1 MERKSRIDATG
12 AIILIF
18 FMAVLGLNQVGIK
31 IVNDGMAP
39 VFQAALRS
47 VAACIIMFIYCLWRG
62 IKIDTRTAVLIPGIA
77 TGVCFA
83 VEFALLFYAI
93 QNTTVARASVLFYTM
108 PFWVAIGA
116 HFFIP
121 DEKLNMIRVF
131 GLILAAIGTAIAI
144 LGGQGG
150 LGEAS
155 LYGDVSALVAA
166 VFWATIAIVTRTTQ
180 FSTIKPEAQLFY
192 QLSISALI
200 LVPLSML
207 GETFREPTQLH
218 FLIFATQVVFVVCIG
233 FVTWFWVLSV
243 YPASDMASFSFLAPL
258 FGVLFGWLI
267 LGEELTWN
275 ILVALLMVGVGIL
288 LVNKKTK
295 TKTT

>member
-1 MERKSRIDATG
+1 MERKNHIDATG
-12 AIILIF
+12 ALILII

-39 VFQAALRS
+39 VFQAGLRS
-47 VAACIIMFIYCLWRG
+47 VAAGIIMFAYCLGRG
-62 IKIDTRTAVLIPGIA
+62 IKIDTRMAVLLPGLA
-77 TGVCFA
+77 TGICFA
-83 VEFALLFYAI
+83 VEFALLFQAI
-93 QNTTVARASVLFYTM
+93 QLTTVARASVLFYTM

-121 DEKLNMIRVF
+121 GELLNPKRVF
-131 GLILAAIGTAIAI
+131 GLFLAATGTAVAI
-144 LGGQGG
+144 FGGQGG
-150 LGEAS
+150 SGEAS
-155 LYGDVSALVAA
+155 LLGDVIALLAA
-166 VFWATIAIVTRTTQ
+166 VFWAAIALITRTTQ

-192 QLSISALI
+192 QLSVSALI
-200 LVPLSML
+200 LLPLSML
-207 GETFREPTQLH
+207 GDTFRDPTMLH
-218 FLIFATQVVFVVCIG
+218 FMIFAVQVVFVVCIG
-233 FVTWFWVLSV
+233 FVAWFWVLSV

-275 ILVALLMVGVGIL
+275 ILVALLLVGIGIVM
-288 LVNKKTK
+288 VNQKAK